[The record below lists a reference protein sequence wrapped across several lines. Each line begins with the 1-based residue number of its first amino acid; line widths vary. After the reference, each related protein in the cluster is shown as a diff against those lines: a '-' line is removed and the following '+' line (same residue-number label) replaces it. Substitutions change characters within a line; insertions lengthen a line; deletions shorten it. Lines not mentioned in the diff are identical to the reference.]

1 MDLASLPR
9 RIGPHRVLA
18 ISGSLRTNSS
28 NTVLLQAA
36 MAVAPSAMT
45 LRLYA
50 ELDQLPHFN
59 PDLDVTPRRPLIVE
73 RLRTAVAAADALLI
87 SSPEYA
93 HGVPGS
99 LKNGLDWLVSGPE
112 FPAILVGLLS
122 PSPYSMHAIAALRE
136 TLVTMSG
143 DLPLSISCTV
153 APARRTS
160 NPAELLEDPAIADE
174 LRQTMHSLES
184 EIGRTRIAHRR
195 LCVAAPW

>member
-1 MDLASLPR
+1 
-9 RIGPHRVLA
+9 
-18 ISGSLRTNSS
+18 
-28 NTVLLQAA
+28 

-59 PDLDVTPRRPLIVE
+59 PDLDLDGARPEVVE
-73 RLRTAVAAADALLI
+73 RFRAAVASADAILI

-136 TLVTMSG
+136 TLATMSG

-153 APARRTS
+153 APARRPS
-160 NPAELLEDPAIADE
+160 NQAELLEDPMMAGT
-174 LRQTMHSLES
+174 LRYLMRSLES
-184 EIGRTRIAHRR
+184 EIDRVRIAHRR
-195 LCVAAPW
+195 LCAAAPW